1 MAPGLYVVATPIGNL
16 RDISLRALDVL
27 RGADRIACEDTR
39 VTAKLLS
46 RYAITSR
53 TTAYNDHNAQ
63 KVLPNIIRRLKGG
76 ESLAL
81 VSDAGTPLISD
92 PGYRLVTAAREAD
105 IAVHAI
111 PGASA
116 LLAALASAGLPTDAF
131 FFAGFLPPKQ
141 AARTRRLGELAAVPG
156 TLVFYETGPRLAE
169 SLADMAK
176 VLGPRDAAIARELT
190 KLHEEVLR
198 GTLVHLANERVNAPP
213 LRGEIVV
220 IVGSPVEEDADDDTV
235 RAELRNFLEHMSVR
249 DAASEVASR
258 TGRARRDVYR
268 MALALSGEGNPE

>member
-1 MAPGLYVVATPIGNL
+1 MVATPIGNL
-16 RDISLRALDVL
+16 RDISLRALDAL

-46 RYAITSR
+46 RYAITTR

-63 KVLPNIIRRLKGG
+63 RVLPDLIQRLKDG

-105 IAVHAI
+105 IPVHAI

-131 FFAGFLPPKQ
+131 FFSGFLPPKQ
-141 AARTRRLGELAAVPG
+141 AARMRRLGKLATVPG

-169 SLADMAK
+169 SLADMTE
-176 VLGPRDAAIARELT
+176 VLGQRSAAVARELT

-198 GTLVHLANERVNAPP
+198 GTLVHLTKELANAPP

-220 IVGSPVEEDADDDTV
+220 IVGPPVEEGADDDKV
-235 RAELRNFLEHMSVR
+235 RAELRNALENMSVR
-249 DAASEVASR
+249 DAASEVAAQ
-258 TGRARRDVYR
+258 TGRARREVYR
-268 MALALSGEGNPE
+268 MALELSGEDQPE

>member
-1 MAPGLYVVATPIGNL
+1 MVATPIGNL

-46 RYAITSR
+46 RYAITTR

-63 KVLPNIIRRLKGG
+63 RVLPDLIQRLKDG

-105 IAVHAI
+105 IPVHAI

-141 AARTRRLGELAAVPG
+141 AARMRRLGKLAAVPG

-169 SLADMAK
+169 SLADMAE
-176 VLGPRDAAIARELT
+176 VLGPRSAAIARELT

-198 GTLVHLANERVNAPP
+198 GTLVHLTNERANAPP

-220 IVGSPVEEDADDDTV
+220 IVGPPVEEDADDDTV
-235 RAELRNFLEHMSVR
+235 RAELRNALENMSVR
-249 DAASEVASR
+249 DAASEVAAQ
-258 TGRARRDVYR
+258 TGRARREVYR
-268 MALALSGEGNPE
+268 MALELSGEDQPE

>member
-1 MAPGLYVVATPIGNL
+1 VVATPIGNL

-46 RYAITSR
+46 HYAITTR
-53 TTAYNDHNAQ
+53 TIAYNDHNAQ
-63 KVLPNIIRRLKGG
+63 RVLPDLIQHMKDG

-92 PGYRLVTAAREAD
+92 PGYRLVSAAREAD
-105 IAVHAI
+105 IPVHAI

-116 LLAALASAGLPTDAF
+116 LLAALASVGLPTDAF

-141 AARTRRLGELAAVPG
+141 AARKRRLGKLAAVPG
-156 TLVFYETGPRLAE
+156 TLIFYETGPRLAG
-169 SLADMAK
+169 SLADMAE
-176 VLGPRDAAIARELT
+176 VLGPRSAAIARELT
-190 KLHEEVLR
+190 KLHEEILR
-198 GTLVHLANERVNAPP
+198 GTLVHLTSERTNAPP

-220 IVGSPVEEDADDDTV
+220 IVGPPVEEDADDDTV
-235 RAELRNFLEHMSVR
+235 RAELRNALENMSVR
-249 DAASEVASR
+249 DAASEVAAR
-258 TGRARRDVYR
+258 TGRARREVYR
-268 MALALSGEGNPE
+268 MALELSGEDQPE

>member
-1 MAPGLYVVATPIGNL
+1 MVATPIGNL

-46 RYAITSR
+46 RYAITAR
-53 TTAYNDHNAQ
+53 TTPYNDHNAQ
-63 KVLPNIIRRLKGG
+63 KVLPDLIRRLKDG

-92 PGYRLVTAAREAD
+92 PGYRLVTAARDAD
-105 IAVHAI
+105 IPVHAI

-116 LLAALASAGLPTDAF
+116 VLAGLAVAGLPTDAF
-131 FFAGFLPPKQ
+131 FFAGFLPPRQ
-141 AARTRRLGELAAVPG
+141 AARKRRLGELAAVPG

-169 SLADMAK
+169 SLADMAE
-176 VLGPRDAAIARELT
+176 VLGPREAAVTRELT

-198 GTLVHLANERVNAPP
+198 GTLVHLANERADAPQ

-220 IVGSPVEEDADDDTV
+220 IVGPPAEEDADDDTV
-235 RAELRNFLEHMSVR
+235 RAELRDTLGRMSVR

-258 TGRARRDVYR
+258 TGRARREVYR
-268 MALALSGEGNPE
+268 MALELSGDGKPE

>member
-1 MAPGLYVVATPIGNL
+1 MVATPIGNL

-46 RYAITSR
+46 RYAITTR

-63 KVLPNIIRRLKGG
+63 RVLPDLIQRLKDG

-105 IAVHAI
+105 IPVYAI

-141 AARTRRLGELAAVPG
+141 AARMRRLGKLAAVPG

-169 SLADMAK
+169 SLADMTE
-176 VLGPRDAAIARELT
+176 VLGQRSAAVARELT

-198 GTLVHLANERVNAPP
+198 GTLVHLTKELANAPP

-220 IVGSPVEEDADDDTV
+220 IVGPPVEEGADDDKV
-235 RAELRNFLEHMSVR
+235 RAELRNALENMSVR
-249 DAASEVASR
+249 DAASEVAAQ
-258 TGRARRDVYR
+258 TGRARREVYR
-268 MALALSGEGNPE
+268 MALELSGEDQPE

>member
-1 MAPGLYVVATPIGNL
+1 MA
-16 RDISLRALDVL
+16 
-27 RGADRIACEDTR
+27 E
-39 VTAKLLS
+39 
-46 RYAITSR
+46 
-53 TTAYNDHNAQ
+53 
-63 KVLPNIIRRLKGG
+63 
-76 ESLAL
+76 
-81 VSDAGTPLISD
+81 
-92 PGYRLVTAAREAD
+92 
-105 IAVHAI
+105 
-111 PGASA
+111 
-116 LLAALASAGLPTDAF
+116 
-131 FFAGFLPPKQ
+131 
-141 AARTRRLGELAAVPG
+141 
-156 TLVFYETGPRLAE
+156 
-169 SLADMAK
+169 
-176 VLGPRDAAIARELT
+176 VLGPRDAAVARELT